1 MRKTA
6 CYFPVLAEI
15 GDYEEALVREHLR
28 AHEYLPGQERALE
41 RILELHR
48 GHA

>member
-1 MRKTA
+1 MKKTA
-6 CYFPVLAEI
+6 CYFLVSAEI
-15 GDYEEALVREHLR
+15 GDYEEALDREHLR

-48 GHA
+48 EHV